1 MNGIILFSHSPSGTV
16 LEAFSDLNVRRL
28 LSAVTYTGW
37 MEAQFTENPFLAH
50 ETLNRELY
58 VLFKLCNYL
67 PNLIPGW
74 IFSPV
79 RGQYSSKVHK
89 LGWEFVLP
97 TFLIG
102 WKHSAFILDTILNTH
117 CLETRI
123 NKLIISVPSWSLC
136 CVARHSWLLRKWP
149 LILFYFRCK
158 L

>member
-1 MNGIILFSHSPSGTV
+1 MNGIILFSHSHSGTV

-28 LSAVTYTGW
+28 LSPVTYTGW

-58 VLFKLCNYL
+58 VLFKLCNYH

-97 TFLIG
+97 TFLKTLCFYSRHHF
-102 WKHSAFILDTILNTH
+102 KHPLFGNPDQQTDYFRAV
-117 CLETRI
+117 
-123 NKLIISVPSWSLC
+123 LIAVLCGTSL
-136 CVARHSWLLRKWP
+136 VAAQEVTVNP
-149 LILFYFRCK
+149 ILF
-158 L
+158 